1 MAEIPTP
8 DSFYELSL
16 VADRFI
22 DKASK
27 AIVFEIDELAVSG
40 FQDADL
46 PGAAR
51 ACSKLIEIQ
60 LSETLNDE
68 CKRTMEWLESEPAF
82 AMAFKSLGYHKVTDD
97 HWEVPIRRELE
108 RWLPSYREEKYARAS
123 YIALKIARLPSHYIN
138 YVSLVAGASYR
149 YISGAGHRTA
159 IEGPAT
165 IRRLK
170 DLLADFEEVLS
181 TEWLPDSLR
190 KNLAYSIRTES
201 ALRDLDSCEDISS
214 PASRRNDA
222 DLPTRL
228 FATDLLRVN
237 QQVFRSFHKKAVF
250 HLMGLSFV
258 ERPLEM
264 RTIERLAKSELDAH
278 REIAAKRIA
287 DKRGLDFD
295 DVLTTLKANKS
306 FTFPRENTG

>member
-97 HWEVPIRRELE
+97 YWELPIRRELE

-138 YVSLVAGASYR
+138 YVSLIAGASYR

-181 TEWLPDSLR
+181 TEWLPDSLL

-295 DVLTTLKANKS
+295 DVLTTLKANRS
-306 FTFPRENTG
+306 FNLPR

>member
-97 HWEVPIRRELE
+97 YWELPIRRELE

-138 YVSLVAGASYR
+138 YVSLIAGASYR

-250 HLMGLSFV
+250 HLGGLSFV

-295 DVLTTLKANKS
+295 DVLTTLKANRS
-306 FTFPRENTG
+306 FNLPR

>member
-97 HWEVPIRRELE
+97 YWELPIRRELE

-138 YVSLVAGASYR
+138 YVSLIAGASYR

-295 DVLTTLKANKS
+295 DVLTTLKANRS
-306 FTFPRENTG
+306 FNLPR

>member
-97 HWEVPIRRELE
+97 YWELPIRRELE

-138 YVSLVAGASYR
+138 YVSLIAGASYR

-237 QQVFRSFHKKAVF
+237 QQAFRSFHKKAVF

-295 DVLTTLKANKS
+295 DVLTTLKANRS
-306 FTFPRENTG
+306 FNLPR